1 MPDHEP
7 MADHHP
13 TTDCHPKTSHHP
25 KTNHHPESNHH
36 PTTSHHPR
44 PPQTPPQPTH
54 PASTPA
60 PMLPT
65 PPIPA
70 PPIPTP
76 STPAPSTPAPPIPPP
91 LIPTTS
97 TTLGLPPDFR
107 AFHQLYR
114 AGYIRYA
121 ELHLESRAD
130 AEEAVDLAFEQL
142 SLCWRTVL
150 EQPVP
155 EAYAWRVVKNRT
167 IDHARARGRRPVVVD
182 VAAFETHSLRHS
194 LDPIGELEESLT
206 LYQAVAALPE
216 RQRDVMLLRYALGY
230 ATKETARLMG
240 ITEAGVRSTTR
251 HARRRLRQAFG
262 LEEGEDDA
270 RLAD

>member
-1 MPDHEP
+1 MSDHEP
-7 MADHHP
+7 IADP
-13 TTDCHPKTSHHP
+13 
-25 KTNHHPESNHH
+25 
-36 PTTSHHPR
+36 HPR
-44 PPQTPPQPTH
+44 PPKAPPEAARTAPAPAPRTAPHPRKYPFPPSSLPGPTS
-54 PASTPA
+54 PASAVTPV
-60 PMLPT
+60 PPTLPT
-65 PPIPA
+65 VF
-70 PPIPTP
+70 
-76 STPAPSTPAPPIPPP
+76 
-91 LIPTTS
+91 
-97 TTLGLPPDFR
+97 GLPPDFR

-121 ELHLESRAD
+121 ELHLKSRAD

-142 SLCWRTVL
+142 ALCWRTVL

>member
-1 MPDHEP
+1 MPEHK
-7 MADHHP
+7 P
-13 TTDCHPKTSHHP
+13 T
-25 KTNHHPESNHH
+25 
-36 PTTSHHPR
+36 
-44 PPQTPPQPTH
+44 QATPVTG
-54 PASTPA
+54 PAASPF
-60 PMLPT
+60 
-65 PPIPA
+65 
-70 PPIPTP
+70 
-76 STPAPSTPAPPIPPP
+76 
-91 LIPTTS
+91 
-97 TTLGLPPDFR
+97 GLPVDFR

-121 ELHLESRAD
+121 ELHLKSRAD

-142 SLCWRTVL
+142 MLCWQTVL
-150 EQPVP
+150 RQPVP

-167 IDHARARGRRPVVVD
+167 TDHARARGRRPVVVD

-206 LYQAVAALPE
+206 LYQAVGELPD

-230 ATKETARLMG
+230 ETKETARLMG

-270 RLAD
+270 RLTD

>member
-1 MPDHEP
+1 MSEREP
-7 MADHHP
+7 SADR
-13 TTDCHPKTSHHP
+13 D
-25 KTNHHPESNHH
+25 
-36 PTTSHHPR
+36 PR
-44 PPQTPPQPTH
+44 PGQARGSHRAPARTPQSATGPQKYPFR
-54 PASTPA
+54 P
-60 PMLPT
+60 
-65 PPIPA
+65 
-70 PPIPTP
+70 P
-76 STPAPSTPAPPIPPP
+76 STPGPAATPATPGAPG
-91 LIPTTS
+91 TH
-97 TTLGLPPDFR
+97 TLANFGLPADFR

-142 SLCWRTVL
+142 MLAWQTVL
-150 EQPVP
+150 RQPVP

-182 VAAFETHSLRHS
+182 VAAFETLSLRHA
-194 LDPIGELEESLT
+194 LDPISELEESLT
-206 LYQAVAALPE
+206 LYQTLASLPE

-240 ITEAGVRSTTR
+240 ITEAGVRSTIR
-251 HARRRLRQAFG
+251 YALRRLRQAFD

>member
-1 MPDHEP
+1 MSEREP
-7 MADHHP
+7 IADH
-13 TTDCHPKTSHHP
+13 D
-25 KTNHHPESNHH
+25 
-36 PTTSHHPR
+36 PR
-44 PPQTPPQPTH
+44 PGQTPHAAPARTRRTATGYEKYPFRPPGAPGAPTL
-54 PASTPA
+54 AGF
-60 PMLPT
+60 
-65 PPIPA
+65 
-70 PPIPTP
+70 
-76 STPAPSTPAPPIPPP
+76 
-91 LIPTTS
+91 
-97 TTLGLPPDFR
+97 GLPADFR

-142 SLCWRTVL
+142 MLSWRTVL
-150 EQPVP
+150 QQPVP

-194 LDPIGELEESLT
+194 IDPIGELEESLT